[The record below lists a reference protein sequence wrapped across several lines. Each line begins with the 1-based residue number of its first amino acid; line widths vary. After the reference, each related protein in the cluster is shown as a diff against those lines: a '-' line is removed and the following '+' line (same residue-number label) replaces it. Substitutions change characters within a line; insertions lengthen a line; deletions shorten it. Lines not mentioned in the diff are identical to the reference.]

1 MCVIWLELWYL
12 MDGFWCGVFCVLG
25 MCGVFAGDVL
35 RDVRG

>member
-12 MDGFWCGVFCVLG
+12 MDGFWCGVFCVCG
-25 MCGVFAGDVL
+25 YGVFAGDVL